1 MARKQER
8 KYISFELGKSQVVE
22 ENERILSR
30 PITPQQTPVASPIE
44 ATEPAEATAP
54 ATAAAPIAQPQ
65 PEVQQPQVQ
74 QPQVQQPQIQQPQV
88 QQPQIQQP
96 QVQQPQVQQPQVQQP
111 QVQQPQIQQP
121 QVQQPQVQQPQV
133 QQPQVQQ
140 PQPTAQ
146 ASQPIGL
153 QSSGNRPKR
162 TEQGITVLVPMEYYQ
177 QIVLMKMRTGIPIR
191 DIALQAVIE
200 FVDKHRND

>member
-8 KYISFELGKSQVVE
+8 KYISFNLDKSQLVE

-30 PITPQQTPVASPIE
+30 ATTPQQTPVTSPTE

-54 ATAAAPIAQPQ
+54 PPTAAP
-65 PEVQQPQVQ
+65 VV
-74 QPQVQQPQIQQPQV
+74 
-88 QQPQIQQP
+88 
-96 QVQQPQVQQPQVQQP
+96 
-111 QVQQPQIQQP
+111 
-121 QVQQPQVQQPQV
+121 QPQV

-146 ASQPIGL
+146 AAQPIGM
-153 QSSGNRPKR
+153 QSSGNRSKR

-200 FVDKHRND
+200 FVDNHKND

>member
-8 KYISFELGKSQVVE
+8 KYISFNLGKSQVVE
-22 ENERILSR
+22 ENERILNKS
-30 PITPQQTPVASPIE
+30 ITPQQTPVASPTE

-54 ATAAAPIAQPQ
+54 APAAAPIEQP
-65 PEVQQPQVQ
+65 
-74 QPQVQQPQIQQPQV
+74 
-88 QQPQIQQP
+88 QP
-96 QVQQPQVQQPQVQQP
+96 QVQQPQVQQPQVH
-111 QVQQPQIQQP
+111 QPQI
-121 QVQQPQVQQPQV
+121 
-133 QQPQVQQ
+133 QQ

-146 ASQPIGL
+146 AAQPIGM
-153 QSSGNRPKR
+153 QSAGNRPKR

>member
-22 ENERILSR
+22 ENERILNK
-30 PITPQQTPVASPIE
+30 PITPQQTPVASP
-44 ATEPAEATAP
+44 TEATAP
-54 ATAAAPIAQPQ
+54 VPAAAPAAAPTAAPEAAPIAQPQ
-65 PEVQQPQVQ
+65 S
-74 QPQVQQPQIQQPQV
+74 
-88 QQPQIQQP
+88 
-96 QVQQPQVQQPQVQQP
+96 
-111 QVQQPQIQQP
+111 

-146 ASQPIGL
+146 AAQPIGM
-153 QSSGNRPKR
+153 QSAGNRSKR

-200 FVDKHRND
+200 FVDKHKND

>member
-8 KYISFELGKSQVVE
+8 KYISFNLDKSQVVK
-22 ENERILSR
+22 ENERILNKT
-30 PITPQQTPVASPIE
+30 ITPQQTPVASPTE
-44 ATEPAEATAP
+44 ATEPAEATA
-54 ATAAAPIAQPQ
+54 TAPVAAPIEQPKPQPQ
-65 PEVQQPQVQ
+65 PQVLQPQVQ
-74 QPQVQQPQIQQPQV
+74 QPQV
-88 QQPQIQQP
+88 
-96 QVQQPQVQQPQVQQP
+96 
-111 QVQQPQIQQP
+111 QQP

-146 ASQPIGL
+146 AAQPIGM
-153 QSSGNRPKR
+153 QSAGNRSKR

-200 FVDKHRND
+200 FVDKHKND

>member
-8 KYISFELGKSQVVE
+8 KYISFELDKSQVVK

-54 ATAAAPIAQPQ
+54 EPASAPIAQP
-65 PEVQQPQVQ
+65 
-74 QPQVQQPQIQQPQV
+74 
-88 QQPQIQQP
+88 
-96 QVQQPQVQQPQVQQP
+96 
-111 QVQQPQIQQP
+111 
-121 QVQQPQVQQPQV
+121 QPQVQQPQV

-146 ASQPIGL
+146 AAQPIGM
-153 QSSGNRPKR
+153 QSAGNRSKR

-177 QIVLMKMRTGIPIR
+177 QIALMKMRTGIPIR

-200 FVDKHRND
+200 FVDKHKND

>member
-8 KYISFELGKSQVVE
+8 KYISFELDKSQVVK
-22 ENERILSR
+22 ENERILNK
-30 PITPQQTPVASPIE
+30 PITPQQTPVASPTE
-44 ATEPAEATAP
+44 AAEPAEATAP
-54 ATAAAPIAQPQ
+54 APAAAPIAAPVVQP
-65 PEVQQPQVQ
+65 QPQVQ
-74 QPQVQQPQIQQPQV
+74 H
-88 QQPQIQQP
+88 
-96 QVQQPQVQQPQVQQP
+96 
-111 QVQQPQIQQP
+111 
-121 QVQQPQVQQPQV
+121 PQVQQPQV

-146 ASQPIGL
+146 AAQHIGL
-153 QSSGNRPKR
+153 QSAGNRQKR

-177 QIVLMKMRTGIPIR
+177 QIALMKMRTGIPIR

>member
-8 KYISFELGKSQVVE
+8 KYISFNLDKSQVVD

-30 PITPQQTPVASPIE
+30 AITPQQTPVASPTE
-44 ATEPAEATAP
+44 ATEPAEATAQPP
-54 ATAAAPIAQPQ
+54 AAEPIAQP
-65 PEVQQPQVQ
+65 QPQVQ
-74 QPQVQQPQIQQPQV
+74 QPQVQQQ
-88 QQPQIQQP
+88 
-96 QVQQPQVQQPQVQQP
+96 
-111 QVQQPQIQQP
+111 
-121 QVQQPQVQQPQV
+121 
-133 QQPQVQQ
+133 QVQQ

-146 ASQPIGL
+146 AAQHIGL
-153 QSSGNRPKR
+153 QSAGNRQKR

-177 QIVLMKMRTGIPIR
+177 QIALMKMRTGIPIR

>member
-8 KYISFELGKSQVVE
+8 KYISFELDKSQVVE
-22 ENERILSR
+22 ENERILNK
-30 PITPQQTPVASPIE
+30 PITPQQKPVASPTE

-54 ATAAAPIAQPQ
+54 APAAAPIAQPHPQ
-65 PEVQQPQVQ
+65 VQQPQVQ
-74 QPQVQQPQIQQPQV
+74 QPQVQHPQV
-88 QQPQIQQP
+88 QQPQVQHPQVQQP

-111 QVQQPQIQQP
+111 QVQQS
-121 QVQQPQVQQPQV
+121 QVH
-133 QQPQVQQ
+133 QPQVQQ

-146 ASQPIGL
+146 SAQPIGM
-153 QSSGNRPKR
+153 QSAGNRSKR

>member
-8 KYISFELGKSQVVE
+8 KYISFNLGKSQVVE

-30 PITPQQTPVASPIE
+30 AITPQQTPMASPTE

-54 ATAAAPIAQPQ
+54 APAAAPIAHP
-65 PEVQQPQVQ
+65 
-74 QPQVQQPQIQQPQV
+74 
-88 QQPQIQQP
+88 
-96 QVQQPQVQQPQVQQP
+96 
-111 QVQQPQIQQP
+111 QP

-146 ASQPIGL
+146 AAQPIGL
-153 QSSGNRPKR
+153 QSAGKRSKR
-162 TEQGITVLVPMEYYQ
+162 TEQGMTVLVPMEYYQ

-200 FVDKHRND
+200 FVDKHKND